1 MEGSKYNCRG
11 DGCKCQ
17 VGAVGDYCDPKC
29 KASND
34 NGTCQCEHPVCASG
48 SNEVKQA
55 VREATRGDEKVS

>member
-1 MEGSKYNCRG
+1 MEGSKYNCRV

-17 VGAVGDYCDPKC
+17 VGAVGECCDPKC

-34 NGTCQCEHPVCASG
+34 NASCQCEHSACASG